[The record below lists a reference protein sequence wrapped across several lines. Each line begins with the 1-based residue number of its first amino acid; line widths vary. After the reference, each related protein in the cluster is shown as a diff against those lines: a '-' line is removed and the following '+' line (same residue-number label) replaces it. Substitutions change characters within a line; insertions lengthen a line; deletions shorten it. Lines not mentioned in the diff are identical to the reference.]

1 MYVLPK
7 ALQDELKQPLGR
19 LVDEPTLLSLLRHES
34 YIVSV
39 GDRVTYTVLS
49 QGIQPSVCIVDFIL
63 ERHPYAPMMKTVISG
78 YGTTVVRVRNPP
90 GTISDE
96 LWTALVDV
104 FVHPER
110 FPVRVEV
117 QGEED
122 LAALAAIAL
131 APGGATIIYGLP
143 NRGVVVVTATPEHKK
158 KINNVLQRMK

>member
-7 ALQDELKQPLGR
+7 DLQAELKQPLGR
-19 LVDEPTLLSLLRHES
+19 LVNEPVLLDLLKHES
-34 YIVSV
+34 YIVSI

-49 QGIQPSVCIVDFIL
+49 HGIQPRMCIVDYIL
-63 ERHPYAPMMKTVISG
+63 ERHPYAPEMKTVIAG
-78 YGTTVVRVRNPP
+78 YGKTVVQVRNPP

-96 LWTALVDV
+96 LWTALEAL
-104 FVHPER
+104 FSHPER

-143 NRGVVVVTATPEHKK
+143 NRGVVVVSTTPENKK
-158 KINNVLQRMK
+158 KINSVLQRMK